1 MTEDEKKIII
11 DQFNK
16 EKEEKNKPNISGK
29 RVEDPEL
36 KAEILKMYEDQKEKS
51 FLAGAGESVKEFF
64 TGTKKTEFAELP

>member
-1 MTEDEKKIII
+1 MTEDEKQKII

-36 KAEILKMYEDQKEKS
+36 KLK
-51 FLAGAGESVKEFF
+51 F
-64 TGTKKTEFAELP
+64 